1 MPSKAYEF
9 MQQEEQDQGMLMNA
23 SSAAAANSFLK
34 RSSTDVFNRYS
45 SVVDSCLSTSVSS
58 QNTLGNHRHRAKG
71 VYIYKTGSQ
80 TPGLMSNEGSGEVQ
94 RGIYEVPPNDSE
106 FFDKVIIGETGGCQ
120 QADKTGGVSNSAV
133 QTYQEQVRNLQ
144 AELAQARGKI
154 EKLKANENE
163 LKQK

>member
-58 QNTLGNHRHRAKG
+58 QNTLGSHRHRAKG
-71 VYIYKTGSQ
+71 V
-80 TPGLMSNEGSGEVQ
+80 
-94 RGIYEVPPNDSE
+94 YEVPPNDSE